1 MAEERKIRVNR
12 EYKDRLFKLVFRKKE
27 DLLQLYNAVN
37 NSDYKNPE
45 DMEVNTLEDVVY
57 MGMKN
62 DISFLVKDI
71 LNLYEHQSTFSPN
84 LPLRGLLYFADLY
97 RKLIGNKRDLYSSK
111 QIVLPYP
118 KFVVFYNGTREEPER
133 QILQL
138 RDAFGGGDKKEDAAL
153 QCQAVVLN
161 INMGYNSSIM
171 NRCGKLREYAE
182 FISRVRKYLNVTET
196 IEKAVDLAVDE
207 CIKEGIL
214 AEILRNHR
222 EEVRS
227 MLLTE
232 YDEQLHIESEREIAI
247 EEGIQKGI
255 QQGFQQ
261 VVERLLQKGK
271 SVEEI
276 VDLLDMPLEKVEKI
290 RQNRNLN
297 F

>member
-1 MAEERKIRVNR
+1 
-12 EYKDRLFKLVFRKKE
+12 
-27 DLLQLYNAVN
+27 
-37 NSDYKNPE
+37 
-45 DMEVNTLEDVVY
+45 
-57 MGMKN
+57 
-62 DISFLVKDI
+62 
-71 LNLYEHQSTFSPN
+71 
-84 LPLRGLLYFADLY
+84 
-97 RKLIGNKRDLYSSK
+97 
-111 QIVLPYP
+111 
-118 KFVVFYNGTREEPER
+118 
-133 QILQL
+133 
-138 RDAFGGGDKKEDAAL
+138 
-153 QCQAVVLN
+153 
-161 INMGYNSSIM
+161 M

-182 FISRVRKYLNVTET
+182 FISRVRKYLNITET
-196 IEKAVDLAVDE
+196 MEKAVDLAVDE

-232 YDEQLHIESEREIAI
+232 YDEQLHIESEREIAT

-255 QQGFQQ
+255 QQGFEQ

>member
-1 MAEERKIRVNR
+1 
-12 EYKDRLFKLVFRKKE
+12 
-27 DLLQLYNAVN
+27 
-37 NSDYKNPE
+37 
-45 DMEVNTLEDVVY
+45 
-57 MGMKN
+57 
-62 DISFLVKDI
+62 
-71 LNLYEHQSTFSPN
+71 
-84 LPLRGLLYFADLY
+84 
-97 RKLIGNKRDLYSSK
+97 
-111 QIVLPYP
+111 
-118 KFVVFYNGTREEPER
+118 
-133 QILQL
+133 
-138 RDAFGGGDKKEDAAL
+138 
-153 QCQAVVLN
+153 
-161 INMGYNSSIM
+161 M

-196 IEKAVDLAVDE
+196 MEKAVDLAVDE

-247 EEGIQKGI
+247 EEGIQKG
-255 QQGFQQ
+255 FEQ